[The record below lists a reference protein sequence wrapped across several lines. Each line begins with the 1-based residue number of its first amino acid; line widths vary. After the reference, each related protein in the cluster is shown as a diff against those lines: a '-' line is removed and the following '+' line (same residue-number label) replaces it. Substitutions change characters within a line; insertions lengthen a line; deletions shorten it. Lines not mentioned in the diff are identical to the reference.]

1 MKLAITGKG
10 GVGKTTLSAG
20 LATLFARARRPV
32 VAIDADPDTNL
43 ALALG
48 VPPDDAERI
57 VPLSEMRDLI
67 RERMGAA
74 GGEGGGFVA
83 LNPRV
88 DDIADRYGTRIDG
101 IRLLVVGAVRRG
113 GAGCAC
119 PENVLLQTLLEH
131 LLVDSNEAV
140 IADMEAGIEHLG
152 RGTARGVDMLVIVAE
167 PSRAAI
173 HTAQTIRHLAGEV
186 GIERLGLVVNKAR
199 DETQADRVVSAVTD
213 IPLLGILP
221 WREEVSTAALEG
233 VPVAETALLEDI
245 ALIKTAIE
253 RALGSNTH

>member
-10 GVGKTTLSAG
+10 GVGKTTVSAG
-20 LATLFARARRPV
+20 LATLFDRDGRSV

-48 VPPDDAERI
+48 MSPGAAESI
-57 VPLSEMRDLI
+57 VPLSQQSDLI

-74 GGEGGGFVA
+74 GGEGGGFVT

-88 DDIADRYGTRIDG
+88 DDIAESYGV
-101 IRLLVVGAVRRG
+101 RLNGMRLFVMGAVRRG

-131 LLVDSNEAV
+131 LLIESDEVV

-152 RGTARGVDMLVIVAE
+152 RGTARGVDMLVVVVE
-167 PSRAAI
+167 PTMAAA
-173 HTAQTIRHLAGEV
+173 HTAQTITKLATDV
-186 GIERLGLVVNKAR
+186 GITELGLVVNKVR
-199 DETQADRVVSAVTD
+199 DPAQVEQVIDVAGS
-213 IPLLGILP
+213 IPLLGTLP
-221 WREEVSTAALEG
+221 WREEVAIASYEG
-233 VPVAETALLEDI
+233 APVASTPVLGDI
-245 ALIKTAIE
+245 ATIKMAIEKRLATAI
-253 RALGSNTH
+253 